1 MISHAAAQGT
11 KKVVVVA
18 TLHWATTTRLCLALA
33 GAGFEVTALT
43 PSDHALP
50 GFSSVRTRPLGRTR
64 NEALRRIAQAFHD
77 IVPDIVIPADERA
90 ISFLRMLYARAIPGK
105 SPRALELARLIE
117 ASLGASST
125 FMLACQKSQFIE
137 LARQEGLPVP
147 KTKVIGDVIQLRKQ
161 IAKARLPVVLK
172 RDRSWGGAGVRIVS
186 NVVDAEE
193 SFLALRAAAGPLA
206 AVKQALRKLDV
217 SYLDRLYRSGP
228 AITLQE
234 YIRGWPANR
243 AVVCHRGQVLAGLSV
258 EVLQTSDPAGPASVI
273 RVIDSQEMKDV
284 AAHIV
289 RRLDLSG
296 FVGFDFMIE
305 AASGRPY
312 LIEMNGRPTQICHLK
327 VDADSDMLGAL
338 AARLS
343 ATPPLPTIPNVV
355 GHTIALFP
363 QETWR
368 DPDSHFLTSAFH
380 DIPREIPEY
389 VAAYANC
396 VPEEP
401 ADWTRILRRHFFGA
415 RHSVPSSASNQAS
428 SPRGIPCGQT
438 QTPARSWQ
446 HY

>member
-1 MISHAAAQGT
+1 MISYAEAHGT

-33 GAGFEVTALT
+33 GAGLEVTALT
-43 PSDHALP
+43 PPDHALR
-50 GFSSVRTRPLGRTR
+50 GFNAVGTRPLGRTR
-64 NEALRRIAQAFHD
+64 NDSLRRITRAFHD
-77 IVPDIVIPADERA
+77 IAPDIVIPADERA
-90 ISFLRMLYARAIPGK
+90 IGFLRMLYTRAILGK
-105 SPRALELARLIE
+105 GPRPLELAQLIE
-117 ASLGASST
+117 ASLGAPSA
-125 FMLACQKSQFIE
+125 FMFACQKSQFIE
-137 LARQEGLPVP
+137 LARQEGLLVP
-147 KTKVIGDVIQLRKQ
+147 KTKVISDVIQLRKQ

-172 RDRSWGGAGVRIVS
+172 RDGSCGGVGVRIVS
-186 NVVDAEE
+186 NVADAEE
-193 SFLALRAAAGPLA
+193 SFLELRTAAGPAA
-206 AVKQALRKLDV
+206 AVKQALKKLDV
-217 SYLDRLYRSGP
+217 GYLERLYRRGP
-228 AITLQE
+228 AIALQQ

-258 EVLQTSDPAGPASVI
+258 EVLQTSGLAGPASVI
-273 RVIDSQEMKDV
+273 RVIDSREMKDV

-327 VDADSDMLGAL
+327 MDAASDMLGAL

-343 ATPPLPTIPNVV
+343 ATPLPPTISNVAGCTV
-355 GHTIALFP
+355 ALFP

-380 DIPREIPEY
+380 DIPREFPEFA
-389 VAAYANC
+389 AAYTNC

-401 ADWTRILRRHFFGA
+401 ADWTRILRRYLFGT
-415 RHSVPSSASNQAS
+415 RQSVLNSASNQAS
-428 SPRGIPCGQT
+428 SARGISRGQT
-438 QTPARSWQ
+438 QTPARS
-446 HY
+446 